1 MYPLNRIAKS
11 FWLLLAQESGASKFD
26 IVSRLVCA
34 IFAIRSVYTV
44 YETVNRHGIVGT
56 LTNALESWRGRVSPE
71 KGTNSRIFR
80 RVDKDTEAISDAMAQ
95 KLAIHVSDAKKNL
108 CLPEQGW
115 DFEKIEAELEDLR
128 NLDHTRWEDGRVSG
142 AVYHGGSELLEMQT
156 KAIGKFSVSNPI
168 HPDVFPGVRKMEAEI
183 VAMILT
189 AFNGPE
195 DGAGVTTSGGT
206 ESIIMACLAAREKA
220 AAERGITSPE
230 MIIPSTAH
238 AAFFKAAKYF
248 KIKLHLVSCPA
259 PEYKA
264 SVPEIRRLI
273 NRNTV
278 LLVASAPNYPHG
290 IVDDIPKISEL
301 ATEHGIPLHVDCC
314 LGSLIIAFLKKSGFP
329 SPYEKEGGFDFRQP
343 GVTSISVDT
352 HKYAFAPK
360 GSSVLLYRNRSYRNY
375 QYFLFPDWTGGAYA
389 SPSMAG
395 SRPGSL
401 IAGSWATLMRMGEA
415 GYISS
420 CRQIVGAAKKFET
433 TILTNPV
440 LQPHIEIIGHPL
452 ASVIA
457 FTSKN
462 DEIETYDIADAMDA
476 RGWHLNSLQSPPA
489 IHCAF
494 TIPTAEAV
502 DSLISDLIEVITEIS
517 LRTEERKESGEQ
529 SVHQSGKSAVLYGVG
544 GSIADMNA
552 VSQFAEGFLDT
563 LYKV

>member
-1 MYPLNRIAKS
+1 MDTLNQLVKS
-11 FWLLLAQESGASKFD
+11 FWLLLTQTSGASKSD
-26 IVSRLVCA
+26 IVSRLVCT
-34 IFAIRSVYTV
+34 IFFIRSVHTV
-44 YETVNRHGIVGT
+44 YQNVGCYGVSGAF
-56 LTNALESWRGRVSPE
+56 TNAMISCWSWISPQIR
-71 KGTNSRIFR
+71 SSPRIFR
-80 RVDKDTEAISDAMAQ
+80 RMDKDVEAISNSMAQ
-95 KLAIHVSDAKKNL
+95 RLARDGADGRKNL
-108 CLPEQGW
+108 CLPEEGW
-115 DFEKIEAELEDLR
+115 DVEKVEAELEALL

-142 AVYHGGSELLEMQT
+142 AVYHGGSELLEIQT

-183 VAMILT
+183 VAMILA

-220 AAERGITSPE
+220 AAERGVTSPE

-238 AAFFKAAKYF
+238 AAFFKAAQYF

-264 SVPEIRRLI
+264 SVTEIRRLI

-290 IVDDIPKISEL
+290 IVDDVPAISRL
-301 ATEHGIPLHVDCC
+301 ATEFNIPLHVDCC
-314 LGSLIIAFLKKSGFP
+314 LGSLVIAFLKRSGFP
-329 SPYEKEGGFDFRQP
+329 SPYENEGGFDFRQP

-352 HKYAFAPK
+352 HKYGFAPK

-375 QYFLFPDWTGGAYA
+375 QYFLFPDWSGGAYA

-401 IAGSWATLMRMGEA
+401 IAGAWATLMRMGES

-420 CRQIVGAAKKFET
+420 CRQIMGAAKKFET
-433 TILTNPV
+433 TILTNSI
-440 LQPHIEIIGHPL
+440 LQPHIGIIGHPM
-452 ASVIA
+452 ASVVA

-476 RGWHLNSLQSPPA
+476 RGWHLNALQSPPA

-502 DSLISDLIEVITEIS
+502 DGLISDLIDVISEMVLQIQ
-517 LRTEERKESGEQ
+517 ERKQEGEQ
-529 SVHQSGKSAVLYGVG
+529 IVRHRGKSAALYGVG
-544 GSIADMNA
+544 GSIANTAM
-552 VSQFAEGFLDT
+552 VSKYAEGFLDT
-563 LYKV
+563 LYKA